1 MRSIRLSD
9 DIERRLDQLSE
20 RENRSKSDL
29 IKEAIVEYL
38 ADREVKQSPFDLG
51 SDLFGVYSSEEG
63 DLSTT
68 YKTRIIEILREKNAR

>member
-1 MRSIRLSD
+1 MRSIRLPD
-9 DIERRLDQLSE
+9 DIEHRLEKLSE
-20 RENRSKSDL
+20 RENRTKSDL

-38 ADREVKQSPFDLG
+38 SDREVKQSPFDLG

-68 YKTRIIEILREKNAR
+68 YKTRIVEILREKNSR

>member
-20 RENRSKSDL
+20 RENRTKSDL

-38 ADREVKQSPFDLG
+38 TDREVKQSPYDLG
-51 SDLFGVYSSEEG
+51 SDLFGVYSSGEG

-68 YKTRIIEILREKNAR
+68 YKTRIVDILREKNSR

>member
-1 MRSIRLSD
+1 MRSIRLPA
-9 DIERRLDQLSE
+9 DIEHRLEKLSE
-20 RENRSKSDL
+20 RENRTKSDL

-38 ADREVKQSPFDLG
+38 SDREVKQSPFDLG

-68 YKTRIIEILREKNAR
+68 YKTRIVEILREKNSR

>member
-20 RENRSKSDL
+20 RENRTKSDL

-38 ADREVKQSPFDLG
+38 ADREVKQSPYDLG
-51 SDLFGVYSSEEG
+51 SDLFGVYSSGEG

-68 YKTRIIEILREKNAR
+68 YKTRIVDILREKNSR

>member
-20 RENRSKSDL
+20 RENRTKSDL

-38 ADREVKQSPFDLG
+38 TDREVKQSPYDLG
-51 SDLFGVYSSEEG
+51 SDLFGVYSSGEG

-68 YKTRIIEILREKNAR
+68 YKTRIVEILREKNSR

>member
-20 RENRSKSDL
+20 RENRTKSDL

-38 ADREVKQSPFDLG
+38 TDREVKQSPYDLG
-51 SDLFGVYSSEEG
+51 ADLFGVYSSDEG